1 MNGFIMSLSVVILA
15 AGKGTRMRSSLPKVL
30 HNVAD
35 KPMVGHVIDSARQLG
50 ASNIYVVYGFG
61 GDVLKATLTKDN
73 TGDDL
78 TFVEQVEQL
87 GTGHAVDQASPFLTD
102 DEDVLVLYG
111 DVPLTKVSTLDS
123 LLSAKPVNGMALLT
137 VHLANPMGYGRIVRQ
152 EISGQ
157 QQVVGIIEQKDANAE
172 QLKINEANTGILLA
186 NGGDLKRWLSNLSS
200 DNAQGEYYL
209 TDIIAAAHGEGKVIA
224 TAHPETEI
232 EVEGANN
239 RVQLATLERAYQ
251 ARIAEQLMIA
261 GASLRDPSRIDVR
274 GKLTTGSEVSI
285 DINCIFEGE
294 VRLADNVQIGAN
306 CIIKNST
313 IGTNVE
319 IKPNSIIEDTV
330 IEADCS
336 VGPFARLRPGSIM
349 KKDSHV
355 GNFVEMKKTT
365 LGVGS
370 KAGHLSYLGNA
381 EIGTKVNIGAGTITC
396 NYDGVNKSTT
406 EIGDNAFIGSNSSL
420 VAPVIIGHSAT
431 VGAGSVISK
440 EVEDNDIAL
449 TRAKPCNVAGWQLP
463 GKTSYLSENIAL
475 LKALFL

>member
-61 GDVLKATLTKDN
+61 GEVLKATLTKDN
-73 TGDDL
+73 SGNDL

-111 DVPLTKVSTLDS
+111 DVPLTKVSTLES
-123 LLSAKPVNGMALLT
+123 LLAAKPVDGMALLT

-157 QQVVGIIEQKDANAE
+157 QQVVGIIEQKDASAE

-251 ARIAEQLMIA
+251 ARIAEELMIA
-261 GASLRDPSRIDVR
+261 GASLRDPARIDVR
-274 GKLTTGSEVSI
+274 GNLTTGSEVSI
-285 DINCIFEGE
+285 DINCIFEGI
-294 VRLADNVQIGAN
+294 VSLADNVQIGAN

-313 IGTNVE
+313 IGANVE

-336 VGPFARLRPGSIM
+336 VGPFARLRPGSVM
-349 KKDSHV
+349 KQDSHV

-420 VAPVIIGHSAT
+420 VAPVTIGHSAT

-440 EVEDNDIAL
+440 DVEDNDLAL
-449 TRAKPCNVAGWQLP
+449 TRAKQRNVAGWQRP
-463 GKTSYLSENIAL
+463 VKKS
-475 LKALFL
+475 